1 MNAICTPIILHSFN
15 IWLYK
20 LMNVDITMLDQ
31 NIKWKIVRCSSFW
44 VLLSKLREESGSM
57 RRNKK
62 PSIPIRLGLRANI
75 NQFSILV
82 LVNAFVGAM
91 IGLEQTVVPLIGKDE
106 FGIESNA
113 LIVSFIASFG
123 AIKAIL
129 NLFAGSMSDR
139 WGRKRML
146 VLGWLFGIPVP
157 FILLFAPSWNWII
170 FANVLLGINQGLA
183 WSMTVNM
190 KIDLVGKERRGL
202 ALGLNEFAGY
212 VSVALVGFATGYL
225 AATYGLKPY
234 PFYLGIAFAL
244 LGLLISFFV
253 VKDTRKFTLLEI
265 KKQEEEEEEE
275 EEEVK
280 KNIQDVTTET
290 TTTIKTKP
298 NLSSPPSTNDDI
310 ANLSFLQVFSIT
322 SWKNR
327 SLLSVSQ
334 AGLVNN
340 LVFGVTWG
348 LFTIYFASMGFS
360 VSDIAFLKALHP
372 GIWGALQLVTGT
384 TSDKVG
390 RKILIY
396 PGMIVQG
403 AGVWIVLLSES
414 SFMGII
420 VGMSFL
426 GVGTALV
433 YPTLLA
439 AISDIAHPKW
449 RATLLG
455 VYRFWRD
462 LGFVFGAIGIGFI
475 ADVSSI

>member
-1 MNAICTPIILHSFN
+1 L
-15 IWLYK
+15 
-20 LMNVDITMLDQ
+20 
-31 NIKWKIVRCSSFW
+31 
-44 VLLSKLREESGSM
+44 EEDN
-57 RRNKK
+57 NKK
-62 PSIPIRLGLRANI
+62 DNERTSKPIRLGLRANI
-75 NQFSILV
+75 NQFSTLV

-91 IGLEQTVVPLIGKDE
+91 IGLEQTVVPLIGRNE

-123 AIKAIL
+123 AVKAVL

-146 VLGWLFGIPVP
+146 VLGWLFGLPVP
-157 FILLFAPSWNWII
+157 FILLIAPDWDWII

-190 KIDLVGKERRGL
+190 KIDLVGRKRRGL

-212 VSVALVGFATGYL
+212 VSVALVGFITGYL
-225 AATYGLKPY
+225 AATFGLKPY
-234 PFYLGIAFAL
+234 PFYLGITFAF

-265 KKQEEEEEEE
+265 KEQEQEDEKERE
-275 EEEVK
+275 K
-280 KNIQDVTTET
+280 KNNQDITTKT
-290 TTTIKTKP
+290 TVITKS
-298 NLSSPPSTNDDI
+298 NLSSSSTKEDRVANPS
-310 ANLSFLQVFSIT
+310 FMQVFLIT

-348 LFTIYFASMGFS
+348 LFTIYFASIGFS

-384 TSDKVG
+384 LSDKVG

-403 AGVWIVLLSES
+403 IGVWIVLLSAN
-414 SFMGII
+414 SFIGII

-426 GVGTALV
+426 GIGTALV

-439 AISDIAHPKW
+439 AISDVASPKW
-449 RATLLG
+449 RATSLG

-462 LGFVFGAIGIGFI
+462 LGFVFGAIGVGFI
-475 ADVSSI
+475 ADLSSSSIAIQLVAWIAIASGIFVLLIMKETRKV

>member
-1 MNAICTPIILHSFN
+1 MEEDSNKKGHERTSKPII
-15 IWLYK
+15 
-20 LMNVDITMLDQ
+20 
-31 NIKWKIVRCSSFW
+31 
-44 VLLSKLREESGSM
+44 
-57 RRNKK
+57 
-62 PSIPIRLGLRANI
+62 LGLRANI
-75 NQFSILV
+75 NQFSTLV

-91 IGLEQTVVPLIGKDE
+91 IGLEQTVVPLIGRNE
-106 FGIESNA
+106 FGIESNT

-123 AIKAIL
+123 AVKAIL

-146 VLGWLFGIPVP
+146 VLGWLFGLPVP
-157 FILLFAPSWNWII
+157 FILLFAPDWDWII

-190 KIDLVGKERRGL
+190 KIDLVGRKRRGL

-212 VSVALVGFATGYL
+212 VSVALVGFVTGYL
-225 AATYGLKPY
+225 AATFGLKPY
-234 PFYLGIAFAL
+234 PFYLGIVFAL

-265 KKQEEEEEEE
+265 KEQEQEEQEQE
-275 EEEVK
+275 K
-280 KNIQDVTTET
+280 KNNQDAT
-290 TTTIKTKP
+290 TTKTTVSTKS
-298 NLSSPPSTNDDI
+298 NLSSSSTKEDRVANPS
-310 ANLSFLQVFSIT
+310 FMQVFLIT

-334 AGLVNN
+334 AGLINN

-348 LFTIYFASMGFS
+348 LFTIYFASIGFG

-384 TSDKVG
+384 LSDKVG

-403 AGVWIVLLSES
+403 IGVWIVLLSAN
-414 SFMGII
+414 SFIGII

-426 GVGTALV
+426 GIGTALV

-439 AISDIAHPKW
+439 AISDVASPKW
-449 RATLLG
+449 RATSLG

-462 LGFVFGAIGIGFI
+462 LGFVFGAIGVGFI
-475 ADVSSI
+475 ADLSSNSIAIQLVAWIAIASGIFVVLIMKETRKV

>member
-1 MNAICTPIILHSFN
+1 MALDNADAN
-15 IWLYK
+15 
-20 LMNVDITMLDQ
+20 N
-31 NIKWKIVRCSSFW
+31 
-44 VLLSKLREESGSM
+44 SKNNAR
-57 RRNKK
+57 
-62 PSIPIRLGLRANI
+62 SISLGLRQNI
-75 NQFSILV
+75 NQFSVLV

-91 IGLEQTVVPLIGKDE
+91 IGLEQTVVPLIGRDE

-123 AIKAIL
+123 AVKAVL
-129 NLFAGSMSDR
+129 NLFAGSMSDK
-139 WGRKRML
+139 WGRKKML
-146 VLGWLFGIPVP
+146 VSGWLFGLPVP
-157 FILLFAPSWNWII
+157 FILLFAQDWNWVI
-170 FANVLLGINQGLA
+170 FANVLLGVNQGLA

-190 KIDLVGKERRGL
+190 KIDLVGKKRRGL

-212 VSVALVGFATGYL
+212 VSVALVGFVTGYL

-244 LGLLISFFV
+244 LGLLLSFFV
-253 VKDTRKFTLLEI
+253 VRDTRKFTLLEI
-265 KKQEEEEEEE
+265 EEEENQGNEVEERE
-275 EEEVK
+275 KEK
-280 KNIQDVTTET
+280 KINHDITTK
-290 TTTIKTKP
+290 TTITKKGKSDF
-298 NLSSPPSTNDDI
+298 SSSNTNNSTASPSFI
-310 ANLSFLQVFSIT
+310 QVFFIT
-322 SWKNR
+322 SWKN
-327 SLLSVSQ
+327 LSMLSISQ

-348 LFTIYFASMGFS
+348 LFTIYFASIGFS

-372 GIWGALQLVTGT
+372 GIWGVLQLVTGT
-384 TSDKVG
+384 LSDRVG

-403 AGVWIVLLSES
+403 IGVWIVLLSAD
-414 SFMGII
+414 SFVGTIA
-420 VGMSFL
+420 GMSFL

-449 RATLLG
+449 RATSLG

-462 LGFVFGAIGIGFI
+462 LGFVFGAIGVGFI
-475 ADVSSI
+475 ADLSSSSIAIQLVAWIAVGSGIFVLLIMKETRKRMSLG

>member
-1 MNAICTPIILHSFN
+1 
-15 IWLYK
+15 
-20 LMNVDITMLDQ
+20 
-31 NIKWKIVRCSSFW
+31 
-44 VLLSKLREESGSM
+44 
-57 RRNKK
+57 
-62 PSIPIRLGLRANI
+62 
-75 NQFSILV
+75 
-82 LVNAFVGAM
+82 M
-91 IGLEQTVVPLIGKDE
+91 IGLEQTVIPLIGKEE

-123 AIKAIL
+123 AVKAVL

-146 VLGWLFGIPVP
+146 VLGWLFGLPVP
-157 FILLFAPSWNWII
+157 FILLFAPDWNWII

-190 KIDLVGKERRGL
+190 KIDLVGRKRRGL

-212 VSVALVGFATGYL
+212 VSVALVGFITGYL
-225 AATYGLKPY
+225 AATFGLKPY

-265 KKQEEEEEEE
+265 EEKEQEEEKDYE
-275 EEEVK
+275 K
-280 KNIQDVTTET
+280 KTNQDAT
-290 TTTIKTKP
+290 TTKTTALKTKP
-298 NLSSPPSTNDDI
+298 NLFSSSTND
-310 ANLSFLQVFSIT
+310 NNVVNPSFLEVFSTT

-348 LFTIYFASMGFS
+348 LFTIYLASMEFS

-384 TSDKVG
+384 LSDKVG

-396 PGMIVQG
+396 PGMIIQG
-403 AGVWIVLLSES
+403 VGIWIVILSES
-414 SFMGII
+414 SFIGII
-420 VGMSFL
+420 IGMSFL

-449 RATLLG
+449 RATSLG

-475 ADVSSI
+475 ADLSSSSIAIQLVAWIAIASGVFVHFMMKETRKH

>member
-1 MNAICTPIILHSFN
+1 MEED
-15 IWLYK
+15 
-20 LMNVDITMLDQ
+20 DIHKDDKRT
-31 NIKWKIVRCSSFW
+31 
-44 VLLSKLREESGSM
+44 
-57 RRNKK
+57 
-62 PSIPIRLGLRANI
+62 SIPIRLGLRANI
-75 NQFSILV
+75 NQFSTLV

-91 IGLEQTVVPLIGKDE
+91 IGLEQTVVPLIGRNE

-123 AIKAIL
+123 AVKAVL

-146 VLGWLFGIPVP
+146 VLGWLFGLPVP
-157 FILLFAPSWNWII
+157 FILLFAPDWNWII

-190 KIDLVGKERRGL
+190 KIDLVGRKRRGL

-212 VSVALVGFATGYL
+212 VSVALVGFITGYL
-225 AATYGLKPY
+225 AATFGLKPY
-234 PFYLGIAFAL
+234 PFYLGIAFAF

-265 KKQEEEEEEE
+265 KEQEQEEE
-275 EEEVK
+275 K
-280 KNIQDVTTET
+280 KNNQDITTKTTIT
-290 TTTIKTKP
+290 TTKS
-298 NLSSPPSTNDDI
+298 NLSSSSTKEDRVANPS
-310 ANLSFLQVFSIT
+310 FMQVFLIT

-348 LFTIYFASMGFS
+348 LFTIYFASIGFS

-384 TSDKVG
+384 LSDKVG

-403 AGVWIVLLSES
+403 IGVWIVLLSAN
-414 SFMGII
+414 SFIGII

-426 GVGTALV
+426 GIGTALV

-439 AISDIAHPKW
+439 AISDVASPKW
-449 RATLLG
+449 RATSLG

-462 LGFVFGAIGIGFI
+462 LGFVFGAIGVGFI
-475 ADVSSI
+475 ADLSSNGIAIQLVAWIAIASGIFVLLIMKETRKQSRDSHSIIK

>member
-1 MNAICTPIILHSFN
+1 MDKNGGRS
-15 IWLYK
+15 
-20 LMNVDITMLDQ
+20 
-31 NIKWKIVRCSSFW
+31 
-44 VLLSKLREESGSM
+44 
-57 RRNKK
+57 NKDSYN
-62 PSIPIRLGLRANI
+62 PNQIRLGLKANI

-91 IGLEQTVVPLIGKDE
+91 IGLEQTVVPLIGRDE

-123 AIKAIL
+123 AVKAVL
-129 NLFAGSMSDR
+129 NLFAGNMSDK

-157 FILLFAPSWNWII
+157 FILLFSPAWNWVI

-190 KIDLVGKERRGL
+190 KIDLVGRKRRGL

-212 VSVALVGFATGYL
+212 VSVALVGFVTGYL
-225 AATYGLKPY
+225 ASTFGLKPY
-234 PFYLGIAFAL
+234 PFYLGIVFAV

-253 VKDTRKFTLLEI
+253 VKDTRKFTLLEANENA
-265 KKQEEEEEEE
+265 KEQKREKENNN
-275 EEEVK
+275 
-280 KNIQDVTTET
+280 KNTSTDGLIE
-290 TTTIKTKP
+290 P
-298 NLSSPPSTNDDI
+298 NSNHSHPFNNDLD
-310 ANLSFLQVFSIT
+310 NPGFLRVFAIT
-322 SWKNR
+322 SWKNH
-327 SLLSVSQ
+327 SMLSISQ

-348 LFTIYFASMGFS
+348 LFTIYFASLGFT
-360 VSDIAFLKALHP
+360 VTDIAFLKALHP

-384 TSDKVG
+384 LSDKVG

-396 PGMIVQG
+396 PGIIVQG
-403 AGVWIVLLSES
+403 IGIWIVLFSAN
-414 SFMGII
+414 SFIGIT

-426 GVGTALV
+426 GIGTALV

-439 AISDIAHPKW
+439 AISDISHPNW
-449 RATLLG
+449 RATSLG

-462 LGFVFGAIGIGFI
+462 LGFVFGAIGVGFVADLSSNSI
-475 ADVSSI
+475 AIQLLAWITIASGIIVLVIMKETRK

>member
-1 MNAICTPIILHSFN
+1 M
-15 IWLYK
+15 K
-20 LMNVDITMLDQ
+20 
-31 NIKWKIVRCSSFW
+31 
-44 VLLSKLREESGSM
+44 
-57 RRNKK
+57 RNKK
-62 PSIPIRLGLRANI
+62 TSIPIKLGLRANI

-157 FILLFAPSWNWII
+157 FILLFAPDWNWII

-212 VSVALVGFATGYL
+212 VSVAVVGFVTGYI
-225 AATYGLKPY
+225 AAIYGLKPY
-234 PFYLGIAFAL
+234 PFFLGIVFAL
-244 LGLLISFFV
+244 LGFIISWLI
-253 VKDTRKFTLLEI
+253 VKDTRNFTLLEI
-265 KKQEEEEEEE
+265 KENQEEFAKTSDNQLDSH
-275 EEEVK
+275 K
-280 KNIQDVTTET
+280 KATANERFG
-290 TTTIKTKP
+290 
-298 NLSSPPSTNDDI
+298 NLTFI
-310 ANLSFLQVFSIT
+310 QVFIET

-334 AGLVNN
+334 AGLINN
-340 LVFGVTWG
+340 LIFGVSWG
-348 LFTIYFASMGFS
+348 LFTLYFASLNIS
-360 VSDIAFLKALHP
+360 INDIGFLKALHP
-372 GIWGALQLVTGT
+372 GVWGVLQLVTGSL
-384 TSDKVG
+384 SDKVG

-403 AGVWIVLLSES
+403 IGIWVVLLSVN
-414 SFMGII
+414 SFIGNI

-426 GVGTALV
+426 GIGTALV

-439 AISDIAHPKW
+439 AISDTAHPKW
-449 RATLLG
+449 RATSLG

-462 LGFVFGAIGIGFI
+462 LGFVFGAIGVGFI
-475 ADVSSI
+475 ADLSTTSLAIQLVAWIAVASGIFVLLVMKETRKV

>member
-1 MNAICTPIILHSFN
+1 
-15 IWLYK
+15 
-20 LMNVDITMLDQ
+20 
-31 NIKWKIVRCSSFW
+31 
-44 VLLSKLREESGSM
+44 M

-62 PSIPIRLGLRANI
+62 TSIPIKLGLRANI

-157 FILLFAPSWNWII
+157 FILLFAPDWNWII

-212 VSVALVGFATGYL
+212 VSVAVVGFVTGYI
-225 AATYGLKPY
+225 AAIYGLKPY
-234 PFYLGIAFAL
+234 PFFLGIVFAL
-244 LGLLISFFV
+244 LGFIISWLI
-253 VKDTRKFTLLEI
+253 VKDTRNFTLLEI
-265 KKQEEEEEEE
+265 KENQEEFAKTSDNQLDSH
-275 EEEVK
+275 K
-280 KNIQDVTTET
+280 KATANERFG
-290 TTTIKTKP
+290 
-298 NLSSPPSTNDDI
+298 NLTFI
-310 ANLSFLQVFSIT
+310 QVFIET

-334 AGLVNN
+334 AGLINN
-340 LVFGVTWG
+340 LIFGVSWG
-348 LFTIYFASMGFS
+348 LFTLYFATLNISIN
-360 VSDIAFLKALHP
+360 DIGFLKALHP
-372 GIWGALQLVTGT
+372 GVWGVLQLVTGSL
-384 TSDKVG
+384 SDKVG

-403 AGVWIVLLSES
+403 IGVWIVLLAAN
-414 SFMGII
+414 SFIGII

-426 GVGTALV
+426 GIGTALV

-439 AISDIAHPKW
+439 AISDTAHPKW
-449 RATLLG
+449 RATSLG

-462 LGFVFGAIGIGFI
+462 LGFVFGAIGVGFI
-475 ADVSSI
+475 ADLSTTSLAIQLVAWIAVASGIFVLLVMKETRKV